1 MILRAARNKA
11 CPTTV
16 YLSFFCDSRECGWI
30 YIYGGYLRM
39 AKELV
44 KIEGKSKETIERRF
58 SSTFNL
64 VKVRIRSRKKIDQSL
79 LIVVVIGSF
88 SCR

>member
-1 MILRAARNKA
+1 M
-11 CPTTV
+11 T
-16 YLSFFCDSRECGWI
+16 
-30 YIYGGYLRM
+30 

-64 VKVRIRSRKKIDQSL
+64 VKVRIGGRRSIRVL

-88 SCR
+88 HVDRGENRHSFVIYFS